1 MDSTD
6 LNCSSNSTDSN
17 ASAPVSTGSFYG
29 KKLTCPKVQVK
40 VTKLSTSDLEYH
52 LGKLPSKTSSEYESK
67 FSRPRRKILPVIG
80 SEATRHKIKPLSAR
94 KTKTKVNQN
103 GKFELKVTKLST
115 SDLEYYLGKLPT
127 KTASEYE
134 SKFLR
139 PRRKILPVK
148 GSEATRHKIK
158 PLSARRTIKKVK
170 QNGKE
175 LKGNSKEERSNVR
188 KNPERASTRLPE
200 KGYMDLNSDCSDDD
214 EDYEVTSNVQKN
226 PKKKQPAQTSEE
238 DSSDEEKNEYI
249 NKRRKSPRKTKVKP
263 KHAVS
268 KERVRKAYGRKA
280 ATGAKDKIK
289 KAYEC
294 SDSEE
299 VTPQN
304 IPKPEFSDYEKAA
317 QEKLALHKEFLKSL
331 KIHSL

>member
-103 GKFELKVTKLST
+103 GKF
-115 SDLEYYLGKLPT
+115 
-127 KTASEYE
+127 
-134 SKFLR
+134 
-139 PRRKILPVK
+139 
-148 GSEATRHKIK
+148 
-158 PLSARRTIKKVK
+158 
-170 QNGKE
+170 E

-299 VTPQN
+299 ESSGSHSNFSNDDEDVGFKNTRKPTVQKVTPQN